1 MRQERK
7 KESTMHGCFTGADIL
22 LPRQDADF
30 TKWAMVACD
39 QYTSQIEYWIDA
51 DRFVGSAP
59 STLRLIL
66 PEAYL
71 GKDGEADRV
80 AAIHD
85 AMERY
90 LSDGVLT
97 RAVENGFVLTERTT
111 ASGIRLGLVGKIDLE
126 CYDYTPGAATPI
138 RATEET
144 VADRIP
150 PRMRIR
156 EGAPLEL
163 PHIMVLVD
171 DPGMT
176 LVEPVYAGREKLP
189 VLYDTELFGNGG
201 HIRGYAVAGA
211 DARALEARLASAQE
225 KSGGFFLA
233 MGDGNHSLAVAKAC
247 WEKLKPTLSP
257 AERETH
263 PARFALAELVNL
275 HSPALL
281 FKPIHRILTGC
292 SPEELSRAFAAW
304 LAPQGMG
311 LEPGEDVIFFRDA
324 ERSAFRVTGAGD
336 RLPVGVL
343 QPFLDAYLKAH
354 PECGID
360 YIHGSQALTQLVSAS
375 GGCGILLPP
384 ISKASLFPA
393 IRAGGVLPRKTFSMG
408 SAPEKR
414 YYMECRKIL

>member
-1 MRQERK
+1 MP
-7 KESTMHGCFTGADIL
+7 GCFTGATIL
-22 LPRQDADF
+22 LPQKTCDF
-30 TKWAMVACD
+30 SKWAMVACD
-39 QYTSQIEYWIDA
+39 QYTSQIAYWEDA

-59 STLRLIL
+59 STLRMIF

-71 GKDGEADRV
+71 EKDGEAARIS
-80 AAIHD
+80 AIHS
-85 AMERY
+85 AMTQY
-90 LSDGVLT
+90 LKDGVLSP
-97 RAVENGFVLTERTT
+97 AVENGFVLTERIT
-111 ASGIRLGLVGKIDLE
+111 ASGTRLGLVGKIDLDS
-126 CYDYTPGAATPI
+126 YDYTPGAAAPI

-144 VADRIP
+144 VAERIP

-176 LVEPVYAGREKLP
+176 LVEPVYTRRERLP
-189 VLYDTELFGNGG
+189 LLYDTELFGGGG
-201 HIRGYAVAGA
+201 HIRGFAVAGA
-211 DARALEARLASAQE
+211 DALALEQRLSEAQAA
-225 KSGGFFLA
+225 SGGFFLA

-247 WEKLKPTLSP
+247 WEKLKLRLPP
-257 AERETH
+257 AERENH

-281 FKPIHRILTGC
+281 FKPIHRILTAA
-292 SPEELSRAFAAW
+292 SPEELSQAFAAW
-304 LAPQGMG
+304 LSKRGMG
-311 LEPGEDVIFFRDA
+311 LEPGEDVVFFRDA
-324 ERSAFRVTGAGD
+324 ERMAFRVTGAGD

-343 QPFLDAYLKAH
+343 QPFLDAYLRAH

-360 YIHGSQALTQLVSAS
+360 YIHGSKTLAELVSAS
-375 GGCGILLPP
+375 GGCGILLPS